1 MSEQQNRDELINQ
14 THEALDDAPV
24 MNAAEVIAY
33 LQNHPEFFVEHAE
46 ALAGLPLPTTRD
58 GNVVSMAHWQNNML
72 REKAEQHQVRLERLL
87 AQAASNQQNHD
98 KLLHLVS
105 NWLGLVDAN
114 DLPAQI
120 ERDVQDAFHLDA
132 VQVMVWNEPSRAV
145 YHPSGQSWS
154 DNVVIFANSLRTPYC
169 GPCKGFEIEAA
180 LAKKSASGSIASLAI
195 VPLWGTLNRAHVCV
209 GVLLLGAADA
219 KRFTPDMGTHF
230 LQSIAHLA
238 GAALSRVQSPV
249 HLSLKT

>member
-1 MSEQQNRDELINQ
+1 MSEQENHNEPSEPPQ
-14 THEALDDAPV
+14 EALGGAPA

-58 GNVVSMAHWQNNML
+58 GNVVSMAHWQNNQL
-72 REKAEQHQVRLERLL
+72 REKADQHQVRLERLL

-105 NWLGLVDAN
+105 HWLGLIDAN
-114 DLPAQI
+114 DVPAQI

-132 VQVMVWNEPSRAV
+132 VQVIVWSESSRSV
-145 YHPSGQSWS
+145 YYPAGQSWS

-169 GPCKGFEIEAA
+169 GPCKGFEIEVT
-180 LAKKSASGSIASLAI
+180 LAKKTASGSINSLAI
-195 VPLWGTLNRAHVCV
+195 VPLWGTVNHAHVCV

-249 HLSLKT
+249 HLSLKN